1 ETGTVLAA
9 LAKTDLTK
17 RMEGHY
23 EGAFARLR
31 DDINE
36 VADTLARVVRGLRG
50 TSRTLKTATS
60 ELLSGASDLSDRTA
74 KQSATI
80 EETSA
85 AIRQLADT
93 VEDNSRRAEQASA
106 KARAVSE
113 TVTEGGEVM
122 N

>member
-1 ETGTVLAA
+1 DVSFPDAELNSLASSINNLVDTVDRGLGETGTVLAA

-23 EGAFARLR
+23 EGAFAQLR

-50 TSRTLKTATS
+50 TSRTLKSATS

-85 AIRQLADT
+85 AIRQL
-93 VEDNSRRAEQASA
+93 
-106 KARAVSE
+106 
-113 TVTEGGEVM
+113 
-122 N
+122 